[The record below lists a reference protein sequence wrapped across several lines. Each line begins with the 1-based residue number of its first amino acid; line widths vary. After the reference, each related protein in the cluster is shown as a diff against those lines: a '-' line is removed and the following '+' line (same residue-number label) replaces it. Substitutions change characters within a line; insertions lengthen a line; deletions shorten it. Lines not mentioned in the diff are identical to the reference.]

1 MKFRI
6 GYRTMKTAMGT
17 GMSILIAQQ
26 LGLHNYASAGI
37 LTILCIQVTKK
48 RSFRTAWD
56 RFFACV
62 LAMPFSALFFEGIG
76 FHPLVMG
83 LMLFFFIPTLVM
95 VKAKEGVVT
104 SSVIILH
111 IYAAHR
117 ITLALFLNELGVI
130 SIGIGAAL
138 IMNLYM
144 PSADRKMD
152 QYQEE
157 IEANFKKIFTEI
169 IRFLRTGALD
179 WDGKEI
185 TETTRII
192 GAAKTIAIRDLENRF
207 LSEESIYYQY
217 FTMREK
223 QFEIIERVLPNV
235 TSITSTVEQGE
246 MIANFLEELSKH
258 IHPGNTAIIYLQ
270 KLTKMREE
278 FKAMPLPRTREEFE
292 ARAALLQLVNEME
305 RYLILKHSFKGLNHQ
320 QIKTKTE

>member
-76 FHPLVMG
+76 FHPLVIG

-130 SIGIGAAL
+130 SIGIGTAL

-152 QYQEE
+152 QYQEK

-185 TETTRII
+185 TETARII
-192 GAAKTIAIRDLENRF
+192 GAAKTIAIHDLENRF